1 MKPPSLISTGIA
13 SFLRAEDIAWLLL
26 FTGLAVFGPDLN
38 YDAYIILLLFA
49 GFLVAEPKIK
59 AFSTSRGQIVA
70 LLVKVLLS
78 YLLIGFSHGIDSNYY
93 LILLL
98 PVISAATSLDLVGTT
113 VFILLCSAAYLSF
126 LGFINW
132 ETHYIPPDQ
141 QRLLC
146 LHVAFIAVAGFLVYL
161 QARAKREEM
170 LRTQEAIARLT
181 ESNRNLRRA
190 EASLRRSERLAA
202 LGQLTAGLAHELRN
216 PLGTI
221 KASAELLDKPATQS
235 NPAVMQELTGYITSE
250 VDRTNSLISRFL
262 DFARPLRLHAK
273 SADLCETARQTIE
286 QLRTRAEACDVRL
299 EAAIPEYPVV
309 FTFDPDLLAIALTN
323 LLHNAIDASS
333 SGGVVRLAVQPR
345 SADIHVSVSDQG
357 SGIAPE
363 HLESI
368 FNPFFTTRTDGT
380 GLGLAIVTKIVD
392 EHNGKITVQ
401 SKPDAGTTFDIAL
414 PRQEQD

>member
-113 VFILLCSAAYLSF
+113 IFILLCSAAYLSF

-141 QRLLC
+141 QR
-146 LHVAFIAVAGFLVYL
+146 
-161 QARAKREEM
+161 
-170 LRTQEAIARLT
+170 
-181 ESNRNLRRA
+181 
-190 EASLRRSERLAA
+190 
-202 LGQLTAGLAHELRN
+202 
-216 PLGTI
+216 
-221 KASAELLDKPATQS
+221 
-235 NPAVMQELTGYITSE
+235 
-250 VDRTNSLISRFL
+250 
-262 DFARPLRLHAK
+262 
-273 SADLCETARQTIE
+273 
-286 QLRTRAEACDVRL
+286 
-299 EAAIPEYPVV
+299 
-309 FTFDPDLLAIALTN
+309 
-323 LLHNAIDASS
+323 
-333 SGGVVRLAVQPR
+333 
-345 SADIHVSVSDQG
+345 
-357 SGIAPE
+357 
-363 HLESI
+363 
-368 FNPFFTTRTDGT
+368 
-380 GLGLAIVTKIVD
+380 
-392 EHNGKITVQ
+392 
-401 SKPDAGTTFDIAL
+401 
-414 PRQEQD
+414 

>member
-1 MKPPSLISTGIA
+1 PPSLISTGIA
-13 SFLRAEDIAWLLL
+13 SFLRAEDVAWLLL

-38 YDAYIILLLFA
+38 YDAYIILLVCAAF
-49 GFLVAEPKIK
+49 FVAEPKVK
-59 AFSTSRGQIVA
+59 AFSTHRGQIAA

-98 PVISAATSLDLVGTT
+98 PVISAATSLDLAGTT
-113 VFILLCSAAYLSF
+113 MFILLCAAAYLSF

-132 ETHYIPPDQ
+132 ETHYIPSDQ

-146 LHVAFIAVAGFLVYL
+146 LRIAFIAVAGFLVYL
-161 QARAKREEM
+161 QARAKRDEM
-170 LRTQEAIARLT
+170 VRTQDAVASLT
-181 ESNRNLRRA
+181 KSNRDLRRA

-221 KASAELLDKPATQS
+221 KASAELLGKQATQS

-273 SADLCETARQTIE
+273 SADLRETIRQTLDQI
-286 QLRTRAEACDVRL
+286 RTRAEARQVRL
-299 EAAIPEYPVV
+299 ETAVPEHPVI
-309 FTFDPDLLAIALTN
+309 FAFDPDLLAIALTN
-323 LLHNAIDASS
+323 LIHNAIEASAP
-333 SGGVVRLAVQPR
+333 GGIVRLTVEPR
-345 SADIHVSVSDQG
+345 GAAIHLSVSDQG
-357 SGIAPE
+357 SGIASE
-363 HLESI
+363 HLE
-368 FNPFFTTRTDGT
+368 
-380 GLGLAIVTKIVD
+380 
-392 EHNGKITVQ
+392 
-401 SKPDAGTTFDIAL
+401 
-414 PRQEQD
+414 

>member
-1 MKPPSLISTGIA
+1 VKPPSLISAGIA

-38 YDAYIILLLFA
+38 YDAYIILLVFA
-49 GFLVAEPKIK
+49 AFLVAEPKVK
-59 AFSTSRGQIVA
+59 AFSTHRGQIAA

-98 PVISAATSLDLVGTT
+98 PVISAATSLDLAGTT
-113 VFILLCSAAYLSF
+113 MFILLCAAAYLSF

-132 ETHYIPPDQ
+132 ETHYIPSDQ

-146 LHVAFIAVAGFLVYL
+146 LRIAFIAVAGFLVYL
-161 QARAKREEM
+161 QARAKRDEM
-170 LRTQEAIARLT
+170 VRTQDAVASLT
-181 ESNRNLRRA
+181 KSNRDLRRA

-221 KASAELLDKPATQS
+221 KASAELLGKQATQS

-262 DFARPLRLHAK
+262 DFARPLRLHAR
-273 SADLCETARQTIE
+273 SADLRETISQTMDQI
-286 QLRTRAEACDVRL
+286 RTRAEARQVRL
-299 EAAIPEYPVV
+299 ETAVPEHPVI
-309 FTFDPDLLAIALTN
+309 FAFDPDLLAIALTN
-323 LLHNAIDASS
+323 LIHNAIEASAP
-333 SGGVVRLAVQPR
+333 GGIVRLTVESRGA
-345 SADIHVSVSDQG
+345 AIHLSVSDQG
-357 SGIAPE
+357 SGIASE

-401 SKPDAGTTFDIAL
+401 STPDAGTTFELIL
-414 PRQEQD
+414 PVQERD